1 MLNVNYLVRITSF
14 KQIQKNF
21 WIYILRMTWV
31 QTLLTY
37 SFFEKKQSL
46 EYGLYNTVTMCMADF
61 LALNTKYRKK
71 TRRRSDEESPTTL
84 TLSVRST
91 PQTDF
96 SSWSL
101 WIALYW
107 CKISILFDNSSS
119 YHLHLK
125 IKPKI
130 LMHCIYLT
138 LHNLKFYLA
147 YN

>member
-1 MLNVNYLVRITSF
+1 
-14 KQIQKNF
+14 
-21 WIYILRMTWV
+21 MTWV
-31 QTLLTY
+31 PTLLTY

-84 TLSVRST
+84 TLSVRNT

-107 CKISILFDNSSS
+107 CKISTLFDNSS

-130 LMHCIYLT
+130 FIHCIPNFTFLSILHFYIAATFRTQKL

>member
-1 MLNVNYLVRITSF
+1 M
-14 KQIQKNF
+14 
-21 WIYILRMTWV
+21 YILRMTWV
-31 QTLLTY
+31 QTLVTY
-37 SFFEKKQSL
+37 SFFDEKQSL

-84 TLSVRST
+84 TLSVRNT

-107 CKISILFDNSSS
+107 CKISILFDNSYS

-125 IKPKI
+125 INPEI
-130 LMHCIYLT
+130 FHALQNFTYL
-138 LHNLKFYLA
+138 
-147 YN
+147 

>member
-1 MLNVNYLVRITSF
+1 MLFSLVLVSLTSF
-14 KQIQKNF
+14 KQIQNNF
-21 WIYILRMTWV
+21 LDSYSRNDV
-31 QTLLTY
+31 QTLVTY
-37 SFFEKKQSL
+37 SFFEKKPSL

-84 TLSVRST
+84 TLSVRNT

-107 CKISILFDNSSS
+107 CKISTLFDNSS

-125 IKPKI
+125 IKQKI
-130 LMHCIYLT
+130 FMHCVHIPT
-138 LHNLKFYLA
+138 FT
-147 YN
+147 

>member
-1 MLNVNYLVRITSF
+1 MDSYSRND
-14 KQIQKNF
+14 
-21 WIYILRMTWV
+21 V
-31 QTLLTY
+31 QTLVTY
-37 SFFEKKQSL
+37 SFFEKKPSL

-84 TLSVRST
+84 TLSVRNT

-125 IKPKI
+125 IKQKI
-130 LMHCIYLT
+130 FMHCIYLP

>member
-1 MLNVNYLVRITSF
+1 
-14 KQIQKNF
+14 
-21 WIYILRMTWV
+21 
-31 QTLLTY
+31 
-37 SFFEKKQSL
+37 
-46 EYGLYNTVTMCMADF
+46 MADF

-130 LMHCIYLT
+130 FMHCIPNYTFLSI
-138 LHNLKFYLA
+138 LHFYIAATFRTRKLYIIWNFIYSLQLNKA
-147 YN
+147 VHLCIFHDINFFNTTTNFQKSKICS

>member
-107 CKISILFDNSSS
+107 CKISILFDNSYS

-125 IKPKI
+125 INPEI
-130 LMHCIYLT
+130 FHALQNFTYL
-138 LHNLKFYLA
+138 
-147 YN
+147 

>member
-1 MLNVNYLVRITSF
+1 
-14 KQIQKNF
+14 
-21 WIYILRMTWV
+21 MTWV

-130 LMHCIYLT
+130 FMHCIPNFTFLSILHFYIAATFRTQKL

>member
-1 MLNVNYLVRITSF
+1 
-14 KQIQKNF
+14 
-21 WIYILRMTWV
+21 MTWV

-84 TLSVRST
+84 TLSVRNT

-130 LMHCIYLT
+130 FMHCIPNFTFLSILHFYIAATFRTQKL

>member
-1 MLNVNYLVRITSF
+1 
-14 KQIQKNF
+14 
-21 WIYILRMTWV
+21 MTWV
-31 QTLLTY
+31 PTLLTY

-84 TLSVRST
+84 TLSVRNT

-101 WIALYW
+101 WIAPYW

-125 IKPKI
+125 INPEIFHALQNFTYLKI
-130 LMHCIYLT
+130 LHFYIAATFRTRKL
-138 LHNLKFYLA
+138 LHI
-147 YN
+147 